1 MEITLNGLLLTFF
14 PLQLS
19 NTRDVA
25 VITAGGL
32 FSKPTKREDVDALTF
47 LTSFRI
53 MLISEFSVSLN
64 RLHMT

>member
-1 MEITLNGLLLTFF
+1 MDGNYIKQLIVDFVF

-32 FSKPTKREDVDALTF
+32 FSNPTKWEDVDA
-47 LTSFRI
+47 S
-53 MLISEFSVSLN
+53 
-64 RLHMT
+64 